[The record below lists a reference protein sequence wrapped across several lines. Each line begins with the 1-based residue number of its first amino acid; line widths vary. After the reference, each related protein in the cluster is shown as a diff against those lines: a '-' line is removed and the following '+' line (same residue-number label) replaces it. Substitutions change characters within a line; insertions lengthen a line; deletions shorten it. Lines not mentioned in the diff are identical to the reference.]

1 MSERKYTLPG
11 MPDWVLQI
19 DKWQNTTLL
28 NKANVGFYINADM
41 TAEAITER
49 IENIVRNRLGVSDEA
64 AIDAVVQA
72 ARNIDWQ
79 KTIAKPLP
87 ELVAV
92 LVNEPQ
98 ASSAQTG
105 LSAEL
110 IDELCAHLS
119 AVYIPLQK
127 LKRVE

>member
-11 MPDWVLQI
+11 MPDWILQI
-19 DKWQNTTLL
+19 DKQQNTTLL

-41 TAEAITER
+41 TAEAVTER
-49 IENIVRNRLGVSDEA
+49 IENILRNRLGVSDEA
-64 AIDAVVQA
+64 AIEAIVQA
-72 ARNIDWQ
+72 SRNIDWH

-98 ASSAQTG
+98 ASAAQTRMTPEVEAA
-105 LSAEL
+105 LLAAAKL
-110 IDELCAHLS
+110 IIKS
-119 AVYIPLQK
+119 FAV
-127 LKRVE
+127 E

>member
-11 MPDWVLQI
+11 MSDWIFQI
-19 DKWQNTTLL
+19 DKQQNTTLL

-41 TAEAITER
+41 TAEAVTER
-49 IENIVRNRLGVSDEA
+49 IENILRNRLGVSDEA
-64 AIDAVVQA
+64 AIEAIVQA
-72 ARNIDWQ
+72 SRNIDWH

-98 ASSAQTG
+98 ASSAQTRMTPEVEAA
-105 LSAEL
+105 LLAAAKL
-110 IDELCAHLS
+110 IIKS
-119 AVYIPLQK
+119 FAV
-127 LKRVE
+127 E

>member
-1 MSERKYTLPG
+1 MSEKKYTLPG
-11 MPDWVLQI
+11 MPDWILQI
-19 DKWQNTTLL
+19 DKWQTNTLL
-28 NKANVGFYINADM
+28 NKAGIGFYIYSNT
-41 TAEAITER
+41 TAEDIAER
-49 IENIVRNRLGVSDEA
+49 VEKILRNNLGFSDEA
-64 AIDAVVQA
+64 AIDALLQA
-72 ARNIDWQ
+72 SRNIDWQ
-79 KTIAKPLP
+79 KTIAKPVP
-87 ELVAV
+87 ELVAA

-105 LSAEL
+105 LSTEL

>member
-19 DKWQNTTLL
+19 DKQQNTTLL

-41 TAEAITER
+41 TAEAVTER
-49 IENIVRNRLGVSDEA
+49 IENILRNRLGVSDEA
-64 AIDAVVQA
+64 AIEAIVQA
-72 ARNIDWQ
+72 SRNIDWH

-98 ASSAQTG
+98 ASSAQTRMTPEVEAA
-105 LSAEL
+105 LLAAAKL
-110 IDELCAHLS
+110 IIKS
-119 AVYIPLQK
+119 FAV
-127 LKRVE
+127 E

>member
-1 MSERKYTLPG
+1 MSEKKYTLPG
-11 MPDWVLQI
+11 MPDWSLQI
-19 DKWQNTTLL
+19 DKQQNTTLL
-28 NKANVGFYINADM
+28 HRAGIGFYIEDDM
-41 TAEAITER
+41 TAEAITAR
-49 IENIVRNRLGVSDEA
+49 IENILRTNLGFSDEA
-64 AIDAVVQA
+64 AIDAIVQA
-72 ARNIDWQ
+72 SRNIDWQ
-79 KTIAKPLP
+79 KTIAKPVP

-92 LVNEPQ
+92 LINEPQ

-105 LSAEL
+105 LSTEL

>member
-11 MPDWVLQI
+11 MSDWSLRI

-28 NKANVGFYINADM
+28 HKAGIGFYVADDM

-49 IENIVRNRLGVSDEA
+49 VDKILRNNLGFSDEA
-64 AIDAVVQA
+64 AINAIVQA
-72 ARNIDWQ
+72 SRNIDWH

-105 LSAEL
+105 LSPEL

-127 LKRVE
+127 LKGAG

>member
-28 NKANVGFYINADM
+28 NKANVGFYIYADM
-41 TAEAITER
+41 TAEAVTER
-49 IENIVRNRLGVSDEA
+49 IENILRNRLGVSDEA
-64 AIDAVVQA
+64 AIDAIVQA
-72 ARNIDWQ
+72 SRNIDWQ

-98 ASSAQTG
+98 ASSAQTVITPEVEAA
-105 LSAEL
+105 LLAAAKL
-110 IDELCAHLS
+110 IIKSFTVD
-119 AVYIPLQK
+119 
-127 LKRVE
+127 

>member
-11 MPDWVLQI
+11 MPDWILQI
-19 DKWQNTTLL
+19 DKQQNTTLL

-41 TAEAITER
+41 TAEAVTER
-49 IENIVRNRLGVSDEA
+49 IENILRNRLGVSDEA
-64 AIDAVVQA
+64 AIEAIVQA
-72 ARNIDWQ
+72 SRNIDWH

-98 ASSAQTG
+98 ASSAQTRMTPEVEAA
-105 LSAEL
+105 LLAAAKL
-110 IDELCAHLS
+110 IIKS
-119 AVYIPLQK
+119 FAV
-127 LKRVE
+127 E

>member
-19 DKWQNTTLL
+19 DKWQTNTLL
-28 NKANVGFYINADM
+28 NKAGIGFYIYSNT
-41 TAEAITER
+41 TAEDITER
-49 IENIVRNRLGVSDEA
+49 IEKIFRNNLGVSDEA
-64 AIDAVVQA
+64 AIDAIVQA
-72 ARNIDWQ
+72 SRNIDWQ

-92 LVNEPQ
+92 LINEPQ

-105 LSAEL
+105 LSTEL

>member
-28 NKANVGFYINADM
+28 NKANVGFYINAGM
-41 TAEAITER
+41 TTEAVTER
-49 IENIVRNRLGVSDEA
+49 IENILRNRLGVSDEA
-64 AIDAVVQA
+64 AIDAIVQA
-72 ARNIDWQ
+72 SRNIDWQ
-79 KTIAKPLP
+79 KTIAKPAP

-98 ASSAQTG
+98 ASAAQTG
-105 LSAEL
+105 LSTEL
-110 IDELCAHLS
+110 IDELCGHLK